1 MKGKIVAV
9 ALLALV
15 FGVQSLAQT
24 YYGGL
29 RGTVTDPTGQAI
41 AGATVKLK
49 SETTNLERS
58 TITNGYGEYVIS
70 SIDPAS
76 YTVTVTALGFKV
88 LVRTGVVIS
97 TQEVLTLDFGVQL
110 GQNNEVIQVIEDVPI
125 VESSNASNGQVIDT
139 QKLANLPNLG
149 RNPFLFS
156 KLNNNVAPVGDPRFN
171 RFQDQSGSSQIS
183 IAGGPIRGNNYLIR

>member
-1 MKGKIVAV
+1 MRVRIMAV

-15 FGVQSLAQT
+15 SGVPCVAQT

-41 AGATVKLK
+41 AGGTVKLK
-49 SETTNLERS
+49 NEATNVERS
-58 TITNGYGEYVIS
+58 VVTNVAGEYVIS

-76 YTVTVTALGFKV
+76 YTVTVIASGFKAS
-88 LVRTGVVIS
+88 VRTGVVVS
-97 TQEVLTLDFGVQL
+97 TQEFLTLDFSVQL
-110 GQNNEVIQVIEDVPI
+110 GSTTDAIQVTEVLPI

-139 QKLANLPNLG
+139 QKLSDLPILG

-156 KLNNNVAPVGDPRFN
+156 KLNNNVV
-171 RFQDQSGSSQIS
+171 SSRS
-183 IAGGPIRGNNYLIR
+183 

>member
-58 TITNGYGEYVIS
+58 TITNGYGEDVIS

-76 YTVTVTALGFKV
+76 DTVTITAIGFKA
-88 LVRTGVVIS
+88 LVRIAVGFS
-97 TQEVLTLDFGVQL
+97 NQEDLTVDFGVQL
-110 GQNNEVIQVIEDVPI
+110 GQT
-125 VESSNASNGQVIDT
+125 A
-139 QKLANLPNLG
+139 
-149 RNPFLFS
+149 
-156 KLNNNVAPVGDPRFN
+156 
-171 RFQDQSGSSQIS
+171 
-183 IAGGPIRGNNYLIR
+183 